1 MNECWAA
8 DFMSD
13 ALWCDRRFRT
23 FKVVDD
29 FNREVLAIE
38 VNFSLKRGGSFLGE
52 YDAVPKF
59 PPSKSLNLSV
69 DLRARQTVTQLIVA
83 MILIILS
90 LALSL
95 VAALIARYPF
105 AVAAARCTL

>member
-1 MNECWAA
+1 MNDCWAA

-29 FNREVLAIE
+29 FNREVLVIK
-38 VNFSLKRGGSFLGE
+38 VDFGLKGEGSFLGE

-69 DLRARQTVTQLIVA
+69 DVRARQTVTQFRL
-83 MILIILS
+83 LLS
-90 LALSL
+90 PLLLHEHPGLERLDKA
-95 VAALIARYPF
+95 
-105 AVAAARCTL
+105 